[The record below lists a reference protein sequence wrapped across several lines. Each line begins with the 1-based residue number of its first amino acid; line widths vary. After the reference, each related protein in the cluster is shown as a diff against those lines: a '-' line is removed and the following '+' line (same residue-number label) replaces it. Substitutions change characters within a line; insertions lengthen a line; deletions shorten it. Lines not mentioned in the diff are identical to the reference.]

1 MTTRLV
7 FARDQIPRF
16 ARSDSARKSYTRSV
30 RSSLRLA
37 PLLLLAIALIAATCN
52 NGSTKVD
59 SGIEGS
65 VTIGPMCPVERPDSP
80 CPDQPY
86 AATIVIND
94 SSGHEVARAQSGDDG
109 RFRVALAPG
118 SFTLVPRSPDG
129 AGLPYASEQQVEVR
143 EGAYTPVTIAF
154 DSGIR

>member
-1 MTTRLV
+1 M
-7 FARDQIPRF
+7 
-16 ARSDSARKSYTRSV
+16 

-37 PLLLLAIALIAATCN
+37 PLLLLAIALIAATCD
-52 NGSTKVD
+52 NGSTPKPN
-59 SGIEGS
+59 SGIEGT

-94 SSGHEVARAQSGDDG
+94 SGGDEVGRAKSGEDG

-118 SFTLVPRSPDG
+118 SYTLVPQSP
-129 AGLPYASEQQVEVR
+129 ASRLPYASEQQVKVR
-143 EGAYTPVTIAF
+143 DGAYTHVDIQY

>member
-1 MTTRLV
+1 MRFLAEFILSGAEGLGMT
-7 FARDQIPRF
+7 AQG
-16 ARSDSARKSYTRSV
+16 SYTRIM
-30 RSSLRLA
+30 RYSLRLA
-37 PLLLLAIALIAATCN
+37 PLLLLALVLIAATCD
-52 NGSTKVD
+52 NGTTVN
-59 SGIEGS
+59 SGIEGT

-86 AATIVIND
+86 AATIVIKD
-94 SSGHEVARAQSGDDG
+94 AQDHEVTQALSGEDG

-118 SFTLVPRSPDG
+118 SYTLVPLSPDG

-143 EGAYTPVTIAF
+143 DGAYTHVEVQY